1 MSQVPGGSTSADLA
15 VNILLQQETSP
26 RDHVPRLLEYQHNK
40 LSETIQP
47 DMARTIAELW
57 RDEGVKECF
66 RRRNEFQLTDSASY
80 FLDNVARLTSPD
92 FQLLDKVRIL
102 STF

>member
-1 MSQVPGGSTSADLA
+1 M
-15 VNILLQQETSP
+15 
-26 RDHVPRLLEYQHNK
+26 PRLLEYQHNK

-102 STF
+102 KVLKILDRVLDE